1 MESWKVADCGE
12 FLRTEVQTMLKRTRS
27 KWAAWVTVLAVGSA
41 VMVMVLPSS
50 GGSATSK
57 PAVLKSEV
65 VPWEAAPARKAD
77 WGEMRFYFQGETA
90 ATKDVLV
97 AVAVVEPGKA
107 VHRAHRH
114 AEEEYL
120 VINEGVGMWQL
131 GEKTF
136 PARKSDI
143 LYVEPWV
150 YHGLTNTGDKPL
162 VFTVVRYN
170 GKGVP
175 VPPRPDSRGD
185 ER

>member
-1 MESWKVADCGE
+1 MVRQS
-12 FLRTEVQTMLKRTRS
+12 RS
-27 KWAAWVTVLAVGSA
+27 RLILWLSIAASGAAVPA
-41 VMVMVLPSS
+41 VVLPSS
-50 GGSATSK
+50 GGSTASR
-57 PAVLKSEV
+57 PAVLKSQV
-65 VPWEAAPARKAD
+65 VSWKDASARKAD

-120 VINEGVGMWQL
+120 VINEGSGMWQV
-131 GEKTF
+131 GEKTV

-143 LYVEPWV
+143 LYAEPWA
-150 YHGLTNTGDKPL
+150 YHGLTNTGEEPL

-175 VPPRPDSRGD
+175 VPPRPDSRED

>member
-1 MESWKVADCGE
+1 M
-12 FLRTEVQTMLKRTRS
+12 
-27 KWAAWVTVLAVGSA
+27 TVLAVGST
-41 VMVMVLPSS
+41 VTVMVLPSS

-57 PAVLKSEV
+57 PTILKSEV
-65 VPWEAAPARKAD
+65 VSWEDAPARKAD
-77 WGEMRFYFQGETA
+77 WGEMRVYFQGETA
-90 ATKDVLV
+90 ATRDILV
-97 AVAVVEPGKA
+97 AVAIVEPGKA

-120 VINEGVGMWQL
+120 VINEGIGMWQL
-131 GEKTF
+131 GEKSF
-136 PARKSDI
+136 PARRSDI

-170 GKGVP
+170 GKGVT
-175 VPPRPDSRGD
+175 VPPRPDSRED

>member
-1 MESWKVADCGE
+1 M
-12 FLRTEVQTMLKRTRS
+12 KRIQAELALWVS
-27 KWAAWVTVLAVGSA
+27 GMAAGSA
-41 VMVMVLPSS
+41 VLVMVLPSS
-50 GGSATSK
+50 GDPAASR
-57 PAVLKSEV
+57 PAVLKPQV
-65 VPWEAAPARKAD
+65 VSWEAAPARKAD
-77 WGEMRFYFQGETA
+77 WGEMRFYFRGETG

-120 VINEGVGMWQL
+120 VINEGSGIWQL

-143 LYVEPWV
+143 LYAEPWI

-175 VPPRPDSRGD
+175 VPPRPDSRED

>member
-1 MESWKVADCGE
+1 
-12 FLRTEVQTMLKRTRS
+12 MLKRIRS
-27 KWAAWVTVLAVGSA
+27 KWAAWMTVLAVGSM
-41 VMVMVLPSS
+41 VMVMVLPSH

-57 PAVLKSEV
+57 PTILKSEV
-65 VPWEAAPARKAD
+65 VSWEDAPARKAD
-77 WGEMRFYFQGETA
+77 WGEMRFYFQGETT
-90 ATKDVLV
+90 ATRDLLV
-97 AVAVVEPGKA
+97 AVAIVEPGKA

-120 VINEGVGMWQL
+120 VINEGIGIWQL
-131 GEKTF
+131 GEKTS

-170 GKGVP
+170 GKGVL
-175 VPPRPDSRGD
+175 VPPRPDSRDD